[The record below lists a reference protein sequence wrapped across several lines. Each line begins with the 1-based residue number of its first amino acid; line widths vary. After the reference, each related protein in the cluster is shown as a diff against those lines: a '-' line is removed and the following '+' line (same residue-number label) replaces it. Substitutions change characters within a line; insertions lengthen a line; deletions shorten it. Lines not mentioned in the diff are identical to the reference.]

1 VWYAEHVSS
10 TALDHIADAAAA
22 LHRAMADIGNVASG
36 TGELA
41 VALRGIVDLSELAC
55 TRSIASID
63 AAIVRDNGHANISDW
78 FAANTH
84 AGPHEGARR
93 IKHAELLSKLPLFL
107 EAAIEGAIGS
117 AHITVFA
124 RALKKNRLPYAI
136 RDEHVLLNAARNMN
150 IATFTETIAIWVSH
164 CDDAV
169 TAPNAED
176 EKQDE
181 RRFQLAQMTNG
192 MWHAEGLLDPLTGA
206 NLNAAL
212 NLAMPKPSP
221 DDNRTVTQKR
231 HDALNDIALEI
242 IGNKNHTDTSGGRT
256 QVVVYIDA
264 ASGLAHLDQ
273 RIYLASTTRDML
285 LCDCVT
291 TSVWLKRNGVPF
303 DVGTP
308 ESEIPTRNRRAVK
321 ARDHG
326 CRFPGCGRSSRW
338 TDIHHIKHREHGG
351 THEIENLVELC
362 RFHHRYVHRKGLNL
376 SWDTDGITLMV
387 EWPNGILKHAPPINF
402 NLAA

>member
-1 VWYAEHVSS
+1 LWYTEYVSS
-10 TALDHIADAAAA
+10 NVLDHIADAAAA
-22 LHRAMADIGNVASG
+22 LRLAMADMGNPASG

-41 VALRGIVDLSELAC
+41 VALRGIIDLSEIAC
-55 TRSIASID
+55 TRSIALVD
-63 AAIVRDNGHANISDW
+63 RAVVRDEGHANISDW

-84 AGPHEGARR
+84 AGPHEGRNR
-93 IKHAELLSKLPLFL
+93 VRQSEFLSKFPLFL
-107 EAAIEGAIGS
+107 EASIDGTIGVEQ
-117 AHITVFA
+117 ITVFA
-124 RALKKNRLPYAI
+124 QALNKSRLPFAI
-136 RDEHVLLNAARNMN
+136 RDEELLLNAARTMSVAN
-150 IATFTETIAIWVSH
+150 FTEAIRVWVSH

-169 TAPNAED
+169 TAPDAED

-181 RRFQLAQMTNG
+181 RRFQLAQMSNG
-192 MWHAEGLLDPLTGA
+192 MWHAEGLLDALAGS

-242 IGNKNHTDTSGGRT
+242 MGNKNPADTSGERT
-256 QVVVYIDA
+256 QVVLYVDA
-264 ASGLAHLDQ
+264 TTGLAYLDQ

-285 LCDCVT
+285 LCDCIT
-291 TSVWLKRNGVPF
+291 TSVWLKTNGTPF

-338 TDIHHIKHREHGG
+338 TDIHHMKHREHGG

-362 RFHHRYVHRKGLNL
+362 RFHHRYTHRKGLKL
-376 SWDTDGITLMV
+376 YWDTDGITLMV
-387 EWPNGILKHAPPINF
+387 EWPNGILKHAPPINY
-402 NLAA
+402 NLAG